1 MAHITLLA
9 LPNALAGSLTLPL
22 EMLNAG
28 ASLARS
34 QRRDIDVQWQMAGL
48 DDTPV
53 RTASGL
59 KLQPDL
65 RAQAIASTDLLL
77 VPTLWRNPLGTLR
90 RSQPLIPWMRE
101 LYAQG
106 TRICTAGTGSYLL
119 AEAGLLD
126 GRPATTHW
134 HYFDDFAAR
143 YPRVQLK
150 RDYLITEADNLYCA
164 GSINAFSDLMVYM
177 NELLFGHEI
186 AARVAAQFS
195 PEIRR
200 PIELQRFRASLTDLH
215 RDELVVEA
223 QGWLRDHLA
232 DTVSIASLAQ
242 RLDISERSLDRRF
255 QRAIGM
261 TPLAYLQHCR
271 MQQARELLRF
281 SNLAIGEIAAQVG
294 YSSAAH
300 FSRLFRRAQAQS
312 PVEYRRAVRGKL
324 FGL

>member
-1 MAHITLLA
+1 MVSITLLA

-34 QRRDIDVQWQMAGL
+34 QRRDGDFHWQMASLDGL
-48 DDTPV
+48 PV
-53 RTASGL
+53 TTASGL

-65 RAQAIASTDLLL
+65 RADQVEHTDLLL
-77 VPTLWRNPLGTLR
+77 VPTLWRNPLSTLR
-90 RSQPLIPWMRE
+90 RCRPLLPWLRA
-101 LYAQG
+101 LSARH

-134 HYFDDFAAR
+134 HYFDSFSRR
-143 YPRVQLK
+143 YPRVELK

-200 PIELQRFRASLTDLH
+200 PVELQRFRASLINLH

-223 QGWLRDHLA
+223 QGWLRERLGGSVLISA
-232 DTVSIASLAQ
+232 LAQ
-242 RLDISERSLDRRF
+242 QLGISERSQDRRF
-255 QRAIGM
+255 QRA
-261 TPLAYLQHCR
+261 
-271 MQQARELLRF
+271 
-281 SNLAIGEIAAQVG
+281 
-294 YSSAAH
+294 
-300 FSRLFRRAQAQS
+300 
-312 PVEYRRAVRGKL
+312 
-324 FGL
+324 